1 MYKYITNTIIE
12 VTDDDLMKVVPF
24 QFNVFINT
32 LHESDVTIYDHSVE
46 IEGGDI
52 YYHLEDEVVEH
63 IHDMYDELTTAFQQ
77 KTGYRLYLEDLL
89 NNEDG
94 TLNYENFGHQDYTF
108 YIKLEDAYSKNPE
121 LIKYEELLG
130 RQTDIKASIF
140 STDFWFLLFF

>member
-1 MYKYITNTIIE
+1 MYRYITNTIIE

-24 QFNVFINT
+24 QFNVLINT
-32 LHESDVTIYDHSVE
+32 LHESDVTLYDQAIE

-52 YYHLEDEVVEH
+52 YYHLEDETVEH

-89 NNEDG
+89 NSEDE
-94 TLNYENFGHQDYTF
+94 TLNYENFGHKDYTF
-108 YIKLEDAYSKNPE
+108 YIKLEDAYSKKPE

-130 RQTDIKASIF
+130 RETDIKSSIF
-140 STDFWFLLFF
+140 SSDFWFLLFF